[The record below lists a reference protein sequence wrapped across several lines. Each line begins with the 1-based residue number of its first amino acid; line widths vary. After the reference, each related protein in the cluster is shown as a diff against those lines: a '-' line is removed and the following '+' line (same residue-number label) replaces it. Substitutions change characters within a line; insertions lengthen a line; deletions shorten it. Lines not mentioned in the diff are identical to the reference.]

1 MQEIVL
7 ELVRAGIRPAGS
19 PEGTGI
25 LVSEGGTTPF
35 TVERGWSGVAGYYN
49 EQWSLRRGGTETL
62 YTSATRQ
69 IFVRGLQ
76 SVTSYT
82 DTVDQRIRLDPGQYN
97 LVFLIEGMFLG
108 HVDVYA
114 AAAGGAA
121 V

>member
-19 PEGTGI
+19 PESSGI
-25 LVSEGGTTPF
+25 VVSGDGTTPF

-49 EQWSLRRGGTETL
+49 EQWSLRRGGTEAI
-62 YTSATRQ
+62 YTSPHRQ

-76 SVTSYT
+76 SITSYT
-82 DTVDQRIRLDPGQYN
+82 DTVDERIRLEPGQYN
-97 LVFLIEGMFLG
+97 LVFLIEGMYLG
-108 HVDVYA
+108 HVDVIA
-114 AAAGGAA
+114 TALDGAP